1 MESRFS
7 LETQPDY
14 MKEKILVN
22 QNTSVDK
29 LPLAVTNA
37 PEQDAQKALL
47 ELIEERNRKGLGAGR
62 KSLSLAMMERGLP
75 LGEGAIRALL
85 EQLQQ
90 DGLIACQ
97 KGRGGTRLTQRGKSM
112 LVR

>member
-1 MESRFS
+1 
-7 LETQPDY
+7 
-14 MKEKILVN
+14 
-22 QNTSVDK
+22 
-29 LPLAVTNA
+29 
-37 PEQDAQKALL
+37 
-47 ELIEERNRKGLGAGR
+47 
-62 KSLSLAMMERGLP
+62 MERGLP